1 MRNAAEL
8 AVTPGHDKYDDDHD
22 QYDDCDDDG
31 EVDIGDVWVNLVLEW
46 HIWYLEL
53 GTPKYSV
60 TFTHCKLNEVDI
72 GDVEALC

>member
-8 AVTPGHDKYDDDHD
+8 AVTPDHDKYDDDHD

-53 GTPKYSV
+53 GHQSTRLPSLIASS
-60 TFTHCKLNEVDI
+60 TR
-72 GDVEALC
+72 